1 VFERGAR
8 GFAGA
13 SGRPSVQSTIA
24 ATPENATSANLPDVA
39 NQSSAASPSAQI
51 PAADL
56 KPLYDY
62 VQDCRACQAQLA
74 VAKQGRTDELAA
86 MAHERDVAFAAA
98 KGGTFW
104 RRFRRN
110 IEWFAIGA
118 GADPAEPKDHR
129 PKTRK
134 KLHRQTIT

>member
-1 VFERGAR
+1 
-8 GFAGA
+8 
-13 SGRPSVQSTIA
+13 
-24 ATPENATSANLPDVA
+24 
-39 NQSSAASPSAQI
+39 
-51 PAADL
+51 
-56 KPLYDY
+56 

-110 IEWFAIGA
+110 IEWFAMGA